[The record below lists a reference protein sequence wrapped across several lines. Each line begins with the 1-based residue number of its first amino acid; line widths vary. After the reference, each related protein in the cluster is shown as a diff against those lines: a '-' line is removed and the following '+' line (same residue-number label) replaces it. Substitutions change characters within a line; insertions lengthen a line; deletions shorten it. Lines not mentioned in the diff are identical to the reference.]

1 MTFLLLW
8 CLIWIILSKNSNPI
22 SLTISEA
29 EAGMK
34 TKLMLMAMG
43 LAFTWLFGVPADLNA
58 QSAQVKPREISP
70 RGSLGNTEKQHVEVF
85 RRLSPSVVHINTATR
100 GLNPFTANVTEVQR
114 GSGTGFIWDKSG
126 HIVTNYHVI
135 ADSDRMQVTLS
146 DQSVWPARRVG
157 AFEDRD
163 LAVLRIDAPASVLAP
178 IPLGTSRDLQVG
190 QRVYAIGNPF
200 GLDQTMTTGIVSAL
214 EREIPGNNNRTLRG
228 VIQTDAA
235 INPGN
240 SGGPLLDSAGL
251 LIGVNTA
258 IFSPSGASVGI
269 GFAIPA
275 DEVNRIVPR
284 LINDG
289 RFIRPVLGIQGA
301 PVRFLESLDL
311 KPGVPVIALV
321 PGGPAEQAG
330 MRPFRRIP
338 DGRIAIGDVIV
349 GVDKRKVESLDDL
362 YAALERHL
370 PGDRVTVRVRRID
383 EVVELPVRL
392 DRGR

>member
-1 MTFLLLW
+1 MTMKQMLAATLVLLLGMA
-8 CLIWIILSKNSNPI
+8 
-22 SLTISEA
+22 LT
-29 EAGMK
+29 GQP
-34 TKLMLMAMG
+34 
-43 LAFTWLFGVPADLNA
+43 VHA
-58 QSAQVKPREISP
+58 QSGAAKPREVSP
-70 RGSLGNTEKQHVEVF
+70 RGSLDNDEKRHVEVF
-85 RRLSPSVVHINTATR
+85 KRLSPSVVHINTATR
-100 GLNPFTANVTEVQR
+100 GLNPFTANVTEIRR
-114 GSGTGFIWDKSG
+114 GSGTGFIWDSAG
-126 HIVTNYHVI
+126 HIVTNYHVV
-135 ADSDRMQVTLS
+135 ADSDRVLVTLS
-146 DQSVWPARRVG
+146 DQSVWPARRIG

-163 LAVLRIDAPASVLAP
+163 LVVLRIDAPAAALEP
-178 IPLGTSRDLQVG
+178 IPLGTSRGLQVG

-214 EREIPGNNNRTLRG
+214 DREIPGNKNRTLRG

-258 IFSPSGASVGI
+258 IYSPSGASVGI

-301 PVRFLESLDL
+301 PARFLESLDL
-311 KPGVPVIALV
+311 APGVPVLGLV
-321 PGGPAEQAG
+321 NGGPAEQAG
-330 MRPFRRIP
+330 LRQFRRIS

-349 GVDKRKVESLDDL
+349 GIDKFEVRTLDDL
-362 YAALERHL
+362 YAALERYL
-370 PGDRVTVRVRRID
+370 PGDRVSVRVRRVE
-383 EVVELPVRL
+383 EVFTRSMRL
-392 DRGR
+392 AQGQ